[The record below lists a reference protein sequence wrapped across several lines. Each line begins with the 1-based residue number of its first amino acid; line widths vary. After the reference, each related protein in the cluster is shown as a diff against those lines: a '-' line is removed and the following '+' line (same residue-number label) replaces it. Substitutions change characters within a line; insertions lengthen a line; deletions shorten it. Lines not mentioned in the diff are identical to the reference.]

1 MHFLLQKVRL
11 GVSSVAVKLF
21 LLLLFIEHNIVVVGR
36 ELHLGAVKA
45 LNCQAGRNLV
55 LHRPAI
61 FFLLHQVQLSPAGLL
76 YLWLAN
82 LRERLSLFV
91 TIAFASVVV
100 SAQNKVLWRMLRDL
114 SYLGLVILV
123 QFRTLA

>member
-100 SAQNKVLWRMLRDL
+100 SAQNKVL
-114 SYLGLVILV
+114 
-123 QFRTLA
+123 